1 MGSRKRS
8 GLDLL
13 GEVGFGR
20 TPDVIASV
28 GCTCDEVCSL
38 FVLLRMAACVT
49 AGIITNPWSAKRST
63 PFEAQTKISPAS

>member
-13 GEVGFGR
+13 GAMGFGR
-20 TPDVIASV
+20 APDVIASV

-38 FVLLRMAACVT
+38 FVLLTIDACVT
-49 AGIITNPWSAKRST
+49 GAWSAK
-63 PFEAQTKISPAS
+63 